1 KSYYHLLSRRRLS
14 CLRRHLRFQKL
25 LILDYEW
32 GERPRT
38 NPSFSCKLSSM
49 NDQKLGFLAILM
61 NNSDIFFDYFEIISL
76 SGPDV
81 HKVLMLFS

>member
-1 KSYYHLLSRRRLS
+1 
-14 CLRRHLRFQKL
+14 
-25 LILDYEW
+25 
-32 GERPRT
+32 
-38 NPSFSCKLSSM
+38 M